1 MLPLPGGKRKTAK
14 RSKGEKNEEEKSI
27 FIEKL

>member
-1 MLPLPGGKRKTAK
+1 MPGFWWKTENGK